1 MPMTPAEFSLH
12 DCEAALGN
20 AIRLAREHKGMNQ
33 AELGARIGQT
43 KRAIAQI
50 KAGEES
56 PDLSTLAELTMN
68 GLEIR
73 FGEVGHF
80 VDQYLGRT

>member
-1 MPMTPAEFSLH
+1 MSMTPAEFTLH
-12 DCEAALGN
+12 DCEVALGN
-20 AIRLAREHKGMNQ
+20 AIRLAREHKGITQ
-33 AELGARIGQT
+33 AELGARIGAD

-50 KAGEES
+50 ETGEES
-56 PDLSTLAELTMN
+56 PDLGTLAELTMK
-68 GLEIR
+68 GLELR